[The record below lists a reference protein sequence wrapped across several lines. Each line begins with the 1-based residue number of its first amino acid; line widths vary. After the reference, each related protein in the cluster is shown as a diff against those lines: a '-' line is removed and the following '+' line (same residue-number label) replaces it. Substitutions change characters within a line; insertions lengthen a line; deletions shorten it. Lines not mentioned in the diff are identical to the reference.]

1 MTKES
6 AAWLVLRVIGLLL
19 LGQTL
24 YLLFA
29 ASVHVM
35 TAEKM
40 GSITGTLAE
49 QAERQ
54 AVRAWVDTGMAV
66 AQAILSGA
74 LSFYFLR
81 KGKVLHKLLMKEA
94 E

>member
-1 MTKES
+1 MSKES

-24 YLLFA
+24 YLLVA
-29 ASVHVM
+29 ASVHVV

-40 GSITGTLAE
+40 GSIAGDLAA

-54 AVRAWVDTGMAV
+54 ALRAWVDTGV
-66 AQAILSGA
+66 VLAQATLTGA

-81 KGKVLHKLLMKEA
+81 RGKALHKLLMKEA